1 MKCEQL
7 CCNSFLWLRSY
18 PTHIAHSNFLRR
30 GKLKFLKT
38 IYVTPVDIWQILLL
52 LSREVNL
59 EYVWNTRKRKNGK
72 KKLGNVSKSFRNK
85 SACDT
90 RVKVRG
96 NSHRESTKSEKQDSK
111 LRRNTIT
118 FCAQFCLPILFPI
131 GETKLGDNLPI

>member
-1 MKCEQL
+1 M
-7 CCNSFLWLRSY
+7 R
-18 PTHIAHSNFLRR
+18 
-30 GKLKFLKT
+30 
-38 IYVTPVDIWQILLL
+38 
-52 LSREVNL
+52 
-59 EYVWNTRKRKNGK
+59 TRKRKNGK

-118 FCAQFCLPILFPI
+118 FCAQFCPQFCFPSAKQNWETICLYSGVESIDPRYPREPGCYAPIIYTSVSYPTINLQKSIIYNFSLFSFL
-131 GETKLGDNLPI
+131 KLCTSI

>member
-1 MKCEQL
+1 M
-7 CCNSFLWLRSY
+7 
-18 PTHIAHSNFLRR
+18 
-30 GKLKFLKT
+30 G
-38 IYVTPVDIWQILLL
+38 
-52 LSREVNL
+52 
-59 EYVWNTRKRKNGK
+59 TRKRKNGK